1 MATDMR
7 ETKRSTMRES
17 RMANPEGTSR
27 RVATPGN
34 TAPPY
39 NKQSRMTSMT
49 IQRDLDSDQ
58 RIQQWISSRTYK

>member
-39 NKQSRMTSMT
+39 EQSRMMSMM
-49 IQRDLDSDQ
+49 
-58 RIQQWISSRTYK
+58 SRAWTVI

>member
-34 TAPPY
+34 TVPPY
-39 NKQSRMTSMT
+39 KQSRMMSMT
-49 IQRDLDSDQ
+49 IPQDLDSDQ
-58 RIQQWISSRTYK
+58 RIQ